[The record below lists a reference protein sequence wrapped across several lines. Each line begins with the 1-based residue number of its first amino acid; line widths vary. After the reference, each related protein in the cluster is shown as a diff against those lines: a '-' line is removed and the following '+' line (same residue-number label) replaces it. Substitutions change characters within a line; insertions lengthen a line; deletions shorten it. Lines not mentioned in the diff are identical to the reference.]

1 VNPKSVQCA
10 QSVIN
15 ALLMSGVKNFVI
27 APGSRNGPLSL
38 ALVKAQQNNL
48 INLAVRLDERS
59 AAFVALG
66 MALKFNE
73 PAAVVC
79 TSGTAVANL
88 LPALIEARYSNIP
101 LIAITADR
109 PKALINTG
117 INQTI
122 EQDAIF
128 SKVTDHRLILDSDSG
143 TSSKWQKSTL
153 KFLED
158 LAKSPGPMHLN
169 IHLAEPLVPAEDFWF
184 EEVGQFKFFEH
195 DLIELPADF
204 INKKGLII
212 AGASNLASDEYV
224 NDLAKALN
232 WPLVAEAPS
241 LAYKNKVS
249 HHPAVLPLLDEEF
262 NPEVLLL
269 VGRVGLSRAV
279 ASLINKTARKIYI
292 ANPSALDKVSGEL
305 VTERLAKLPLA
316 NSENSWV
323 GKWTALNKKTEP
335 VVTNRKQVQ
344 SDLLQVVKNIFS
356 NIVDNSHLHLSS
368 SLSARDFE
376 LMLCA
381 EVAQELSERGI
392 TLSMNRGVNG
402 IDGVVSTA
410 FGLALTEPARAHYC
424 LLGDVATIY
433 DLPGFALPK
442 GESAINLHFI
452 IVDNDGGGIFSTLE
466 QAGIEN
472 FDRAYSAPHG
482 INLLE
487 VLQTLGVKVVS
498 PGAKLEIKSAPG
510 LSVQIFK
517 VEPKTKIK
525 EVRAEI
531 HSQMKLVI

>member
-1 VNPKSVQCA
+1 
-10 QSVIN
+10 
-15 ALLMSGVKNFVI
+15 
-27 APGSRNGPLSL
+27 
-38 ALVKAQQNNL
+38 
-48 INLAVRLDERS
+48 
-59 AAFVALG
+59 
-66 MALKFNE
+66 
-73 PAAVVC
+73 
-79 TSGTAVANL
+79 
-88 LPALIEARYSNIP
+88 
-101 LIAITADR
+101 
-109 PKALINTG
+109 
-117 INQTI
+117 
-122 EQDAIF
+122 
-128 SKVTDHRLILDSDSG
+128 
-143 TSSKWQKSTL
+143 
-153 KFLED
+153 
-158 LAKSPGPMHLN
+158 
-169 IHLAEPLVPAEDFWF
+169 VPAEDFWF

-249 HHPAVLPLLDEEF
+249 HHPAVLPLLGEEF

-292 ANPSALDKVSGEL
+292 ANPSSLDKVSGEL